1 MIKTITFKGIDFEV
15 EYDYQP
21 EEKPVYNYGDGY
33 GYPGFNEEVDIT
45 SIKFQGVEFYDILE
59 NDIDEIESL
68 ILNKIINEDRS

>member
-1 MIKTITFKGIDFEV
+1 MNKTITFKGIDFEV

-33 GYPGFNEEVDIT
+33 GYYGFNEEVDIT